1 MNADD
6 LTAVAVAIK
15 ELGASVISTDDIG
28 IHAIEYALHHH
39 PVFPLNG
46 KIPAIAGGRGVLDAT
61 TDTTIIARWWGGR
74 YQGCNIGGRVPM
86 PVIVIDVDPRN
97 GGLESLATL
106 ERVHGPLPETLTT
119 ISGRGDG
126 GAHYF
131 YRRPPGK
138 LSHKR
143 LGAGIDLKTS
153 SGYTVLAPSI
163 HPATSKPYTRIDR
176 PVAAPPAWLVELL
189 LPEPA
194 PIQAPTKTVRL
205 TQYWGRSV
213 ADEFT
218 ANSSWHDILTPHGW
232 RCIGADTDGD
242 GAKWLHP
249 TATSAWSA
257 TIRNGCLFVYS
268 PNTPFEV
275 TEPGNTHGYTKFRAY
290 AVLNHDGDMSAAAR
304 TLRGVA

>member
-1 MNADD
+1 MSPDD
-6 LTAVAVAIK
+6 LTAIAVAIK

-28 IHAIEYALHHH
+28 VHAIEYGLHHL

-61 TDTTIIARWWGGR
+61 SDIQIIARWWGGR
-74 YQGCNIGGRVPM
+74 YRGCNIGGRVPTS
-86 PVIVIDVDPRN
+86 VIVIDVDPRN
-97 GGLESLATL
+97 GGLDSLGAL
-106 ERVHGPLPETLTT
+106 QQRYGSLPETLTT

-131 YRRPPGK
+131 FRRPPGT

-143 LGAGIDLKTS
+143 LGAGIDLKTA
-153 SGYTVLAPSI
+153 SGYTVMAPSI
-163 HPATSKPYTRIDR
+163 HPATGKPYTRVDR
-176 PVAAPPAWLVELL
+176 PVTAPPDWLVELL
-189 LPEPA
+189 LPEPT
-194 PIQAPTKTVRL
+194 PIQAPTKIHRL
-205 TQYWGRSV
+205 TQYWGPSV
-213 ADEFT
+213 ADEFG
-218 ANSSWHDILTPHGW
+218 ANTSWHDVLTPHGW
-232 RCIGADTDGD
+232 RCIGNDPGSD

-249 TATSAWSA
+249 TATSASSA

-275 TEPGNTHGYTKFRAY
+275 TEPGNPNGYTKFRAY

-304 TLRGVA
+304 ALSGVA